1 MLFPPIHPT
10 PRREAALD
18 RQERSRQALD
28 SGKRAR
34 QVQRV
39 FLYSLRSFGQATV
52 WIGPKADEEDP
63 MLDEH
68 RQEFGIDLTQ
78 DAPGFGAAR
87 LVHTALTLPQLEE
100 QLNLPAQAP
109 EDESLPQRQA
119 LRGHIGYEHGPGG
132 QREPCGTDLA
142 AFIPGRLPQA
152 PTARLSDVLRD
163 PHGQQT
169 CRQPLALAQRDGELD
184 RVRGLALQQRQE
196 LLARPG
202 GVVHGRLYLEPGEP
216 EHLMLRQRGKRLET
230 PVA

>member
-18 RQERSRQALD
+18 RQERPPQALD
-28 SGKRAR
+28 TGKRAR

-87 LVHTALTLPQLEE
+87 LVHAAMTLPQLEE
-100 QLNLPAQAP
+100 QRDVIVTTQKTIDLVFHTQVCKRPWARQTLSRSGAGRR
-109 EDESLPQRQA
+109 SLRHNGVA
-119 LRGHIGYEHGPGG
+119 EGY
-132 QREPCGTDLA
+132 
-142 AFIPGRLPQA
+142 
-152 PTARLSDVLRD
+152 
-163 PHGQQT
+163 
-169 CRQPLALAQRDGELD
+169 
-184 RVRGLALQQRQE
+184 
-196 LLARPG
+196 
-202 GVVHGRLYLEPGEP
+202 Y
-216 EHLMLRQRGKRLET
+216 ET
-230 PVA
+230 PDHSSPIQGH